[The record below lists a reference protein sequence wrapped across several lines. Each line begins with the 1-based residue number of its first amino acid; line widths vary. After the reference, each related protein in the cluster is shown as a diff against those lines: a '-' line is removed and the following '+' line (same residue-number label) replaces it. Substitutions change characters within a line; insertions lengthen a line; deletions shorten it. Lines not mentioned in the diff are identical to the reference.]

1 MAITSNASYIPT
13 ADEFLGHWI
22 NANNTL
28 GNPLVLVVNNS
39 AMDRAGLLSLR
50 GALVGAEQD
59 IQDKLNDIE
68 IARADIELKKTEL
81 LKELNLFTGLLDSY
95 YVGTKF
101 YAARPGAPSVS
112 DGREA
117 FTKPL
122 YDAKSLWAKVNA
134 APARPGLALPVVLSD
149 GATQAAFAA
158 KIAALEEA
166 YIEVASAE
174 QDLRLAREGRS
185 TIQALAYET
194 MKLYR
199 QAVPTMCA
207 QHPALVAT
215 LPRLSPE
222 PGSTPEAVTAS
233 SVFQAPNQSKVVHS
247 AITQSGIK
255 KVQLR
260 GHVGTKWDEELAT
273 TIAEHA
279 PDAAPEFITTFG
291 LTQPGASVVMK
302 VYVINETDNESGS
315 NAVVTTRPV

>member
-13 ADEFLGHWI
+13 VDEFLGHWI
-22 NANNTL
+22 N
-28 GNPLVLVVNNS
+28 VNNS
-39 AMDRAGLLSLR
+39 IVPALMLTVNNGSMDRGGFLSIR
-50 GALVGAEQD
+50 GALVGADQD

-68 IARADIELKKTEL
+68 IARADIDIKKAEL

-101 YAARPGAPSVS
+101 FAARPGAPSIS
-112 DGREA
+112 DGRDA

-122 YDAKSLWAKVNA
+122 YDAKSLWTKLNA
-134 APARPGLALPVVLSD
+134 APARPGLALPIVLSD
-149 GATQAAFAA
+149 GATQAAFTG
-158 KIAALEEA
+158 KIAALEDA

-174 QDLRLAREGRS
+174 QDLRLAREGRAG
-185 TIQALAYET
+185 IQAVAYET
-194 MKLYR
+194 MKVYR
-199 QAVPTMCA
+199 QAIPTKCA

-222 PGSTPEAVTAS
+222 PGATPDAVTAS
-233 SVFQAPNQSKVVHS
+233 SLFEAPDKAKVVHS
-247 AITQSGIK
+247 PITQQGIK

-279 PDAAPEFITTFG
+279 PGAAPEFVTSFG

-302 VYVINETDNESGS
+302 VYVISETDNEAGS
-315 NAVVTTRPV
+315 NAVVTTRPA

>member
-13 ADEFLGHWI
+13 MDEFLGHWI
-22 NANNTL
+22 NANNSL
-28 GNPLVLVVNNS
+28 PSPLVLAVNNGS
-39 AMDRAGLLSLR
+39 MDRGGFLSLR

-68 IARADIELKKTEL
+68 IARADIEIKKTEL
-81 LKELNLFTGLLDSY
+81 LRELNLFTGLMDSY

-101 YAARPGAPSVS
+101 FTARPGAPSLS

-122 YDAKSLWAKVNA
+122 YDAKSLWAKLNA
-134 APARPGLALPVVLSD
+134 APARPGLALPIVLSD
-149 GATQAAFAA
+149 GAAQAAFTA

-166 YIEVASAE
+166 YIEAASAE
-174 QDLRLAREGRS
+174 QDLRLAREGRAV
-185 TIQALAYET
+185 IQKMAYET
-194 MKLYR
+194 MKVYR
-199 QAVPTMCA
+199 QAVPTVCG
-207 QHPALVAT
+207 QSPSLVAT

-222 PGSTPEAVTAS
+222 PGSTPDAVTAS
-233 SVFQAPNQSKVVHS
+233 SVFEAPDSAKVVHS
-247 AITQSGIK
+247 AITQQGIK

-302 VYVINETDNESGS
+302 VYVINETDNEAGS
-315 NAVVTTRPV
+315 NAVVTTRPA

>member
-13 ADEFLGHWI
+13 MDEFLGHWI
-22 NANNTL
+22 NANNAL
-28 GNPLVLVVNNS
+28 IQPLVLAVNNQS
-39 AMDRAGLLSLR
+39 MDRGGFLSLR
-50 GALVGAEQD
+50 AALVGAEQD

-81 LKELNLFTGLLDSY
+81 LAELNLFTGLMDSY

-101 YAARPGAPSVS
+101 FSARPGAPSLS
-112 DGREA
+112 DGRES

-122 YDAKSLWAKVNA
+122 YDAKSLWAKLNA
-134 APARPGLALPVVLSD
+134 APARPGLVLPIVLSD
-149 GATQAAFAA
+149 GATQAAFSA

-174 QDLRLAREGRS
+174 QDLRLSREGRS
-185 TIQALAYET
+185 GIQAVAYET
-194 MKLYR
+194 MKVYR
-199 QAVPTMCA
+199 QAVPTRCA

-222 PGSTPEAVTAS
+222 PGSTPDAVTAS
-233 SVFQAPNQSKVVHS
+233 SVFEAPDKSKVVHS
-247 AITQSGIK
+247 AITQEGIK

-260 GHVGTKWDEELAT
+260 GHVGTKWDEELAS

-279 PDAAPEFITTFG
+279 PDAAPEFITSFG

-302 VYVINETDNESGS
+302 VFVINETDNEAGS
-315 NAVVTTRPV
+315 NAVVTTRPA